1 MCVYVRVY
9 VHVCTA
15 AESNKSMSSNVNVH
29 DESLIQDIANK
40 YNNALAF
47 AADEDRMA
55 YTIRDPLTSGLYLQG
70 YASLGVMI
78 MAHFVIYLCSYQ
90 WNLPNCDA
98 VVKFTTNLANEL
110 TNIPVLLFDN
120 NNKIIN

>member
-1 MCVYVRVY
+1 VPELCAALNVTLVVCACVCVYVRVCVCTCMCVYVRVY
-9 VHVCTA
+9 VRVSTA

-90 WNLPNCDA
+90 
-98 VVKFTTNLANEL
+98 
-110 TNIPVLLFDN
+110 
-120 NNKIIN
+120 

>member
-1 MCVYVRVY
+1 VHVCVYVRVCVCTCVCVCVYVHVCVHACTCVYVRVY
-9 VHVCTA
+9 VRVCTA

-78 MAHFVIYLCSYQ
+78 MAHFVFYLCSYQ
-90 WNLPNCDA
+90 
-98 VVKFTTNLANEL
+98 
-110 TNIPVLLFDN
+110 
-120 NNKIIN
+120 